1 MSDSHLSNCFW
12 LTNPISGNRNELS
25 RNLAAQFRMECC
37 QIVSEADYKVLESQL
52 PGHVVVLDATGDDQ
66 ESSAELQAARIAQAL
81 EHGNQPTIVCIGN
94 RVPVHMVV
102 DWMRDSIFA
111 YVESNAPEDRVSKIV
126 MAATEH
132 ADSILSRFQ
141 EFQVLNNRKLSLTL
155 AEKAVLEMILD
166 GIPNKTIATKLGV
179 SQRTIEARRQK
190 LYLKMGSK
198 SLPGVVQSICQW
210 RQLAAEF
217 DGISIG
223 DPTAD
228 FDRPSKSPKKDLIHP
243 SQCIATPNLQA
254 FVQAQYVDANCS

>member
-1 MSDSHLSNCFW
+1 MSETYQKNCFW
-12 LTNPISGNRNELS
+12 LSNPISGNRNELS
-25 RNLAAQFRMECC
+25 RNLAAQFRMESC
-37 QIVSEADYKVLESQL
+37 QIATEADYQVLESQL

-94 RVPVHMVV
+94 RVPVQIVV
-102 DWMRDSIFA
+102 DWMRESIFA

-141 EFQVLNNRKLSLTL
+141 QFQLLNNRKLSLTL

-166 GIPNKTIATKLGV
+166 GVPNKTIATKLGV

-228 FDRPSKSPKKDLIHP
+228 FDRPPKSPKKDLIHP
-243 SQCIATPNLQA
+243 SQRIATPNLQA
-254 FVQAQYVDANCS
+254 IVQPQYVDANCS

>member
-1 MSDSHLSNCFW
+1 
-12 LTNPISGNRNELS
+12 
-25 RNLAAQFRMECC
+25 
-37 QIVSEADYKVLESQL
+37 
-52 PGHVVVLDATGDDQ
+52 
-66 ESSAELQAARIAQAL
+66 
-81 EHGNQPTIVCIGN
+81 
-94 RVPVHMVV
+94 MVV

-132 ADSILSRFQ
+132 ADSVLSRFQ

-155 AEKAVLEMILD
+155 AEKAVLDMILD
-166 GIPNKTIATKLGV
+166 GVPNKTIATKLGV

-217 DGISIG
+217 DRISIG
-223 DPTAD
+223 DPTVD
-228 FDRPSKSPKKDLIHP
+228 FDRLPKSPKKDLIHP
-243 SQCIATPNLQA
+243 SQRIATPNLQS
-254 FVQAQYVDANCS
+254 FVQPQYVDANCS